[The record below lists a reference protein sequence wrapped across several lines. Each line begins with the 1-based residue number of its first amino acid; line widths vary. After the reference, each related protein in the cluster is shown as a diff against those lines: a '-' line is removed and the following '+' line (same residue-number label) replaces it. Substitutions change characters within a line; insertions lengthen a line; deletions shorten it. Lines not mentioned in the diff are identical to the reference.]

1 MGGGTGVPGEETRR
15 RGGGGEGEGKERVA
29 GSEGSARKG
38 DRRVE
43 RGKGAG
49 GAGGVHPSIS
59 IPGWLPGL

>member
-1 MGGGTGVPGEETRR
+1 MGEGVRGFPARR
-15 RGGGGEGEGKERVA
+15 YDEGGEGRGKERVA
-29 GSEGSARKG
+29 GPEGNARKG

-43 RGKGAG
+43 RGEGAG